1 MGVILDFRLV
11 VLDVVGDVSILGS
24 VESGSL
30 QDIFLSKPSRVFF
43 HLSFGFAGDISSTRS
58 SVMDEVVG
66 VISQSLNSHFVFL
79 LDCW

>member
-11 VLDVVGDVSILGS
+11 VLNVVGDVSILGS

-30 QDIFLSKPSRVFF
+30 QDIPLSKPSRVFF
-43 HLSFGFAGDISSTRS
+43 HPSFGFAGDISSTRS

-66 VISQSLNSHFVFL
+66 VINQFLNSHFVFL
-79 LDCW
+79 LS